1 MRRRGC
7 EPRCRSVTSPEAG
20 LRSATDGTTDD
31 GGNGCARMVADVG
44 DENGDGKLS
53 FGGKFCHSSF
63 DCCVANG
70 RRWQQN
76 STTCVWRTACSSG
89 S

>member
-31 GGNGCARMVADVG
+31 GAGGNGGNGCVRTVADVG
-44 DENGDGKLS
+44 AWTSETG
-53 FGGKFCHSSF
+53 
-63 DCCVANG
+63 
-70 RRWQQN
+70 
-76 STTCVWRTACSSG
+76 
-89 S
+89 